1 MRPQMAEAHL
11 AVHLEIE
18 PGSIAE
24 DVKSVQ

>member
-1 MRPQMAEAHL
+1 MAEAHL
-11 AVHLEIE
+11 AVDLEIE

>member
-11 AVHLEIE
+11 AVDLEIE
-18 PGSIAE
+18 PGSITE